1 MITSLYIGE
10 EQLDLYADE
19 NIEIN
24 SSVTDIEDIEK
35 NTTEFTK
42 DFTVPA
48 SNKNNRL
55 FKHYYNADI
64 DNTFDARIK
73 VDGGIL
79 LNGFVYKLGK
89 YRLSKVSVKNNKPS
103 SYTIQFWGNLLRLKD
118 SVGKDELSDLDLSEF
133 DHDYTSDTVRDGLTE
148 SLFNTN
154 IIYNLFAKKQYYYNT
169 DPNDKTI
176 TDQLANIAYGDGLGD
191 NGVVWN
197 DLRPSIR
204 IIEII
209 KAIEVKYSFT
219 FSRDFLGRAEFLNL
233 FMWLTS

>member
-89 YRLSKVSVKNNKPS
+89 YRLSKAAILYVL
-103 SYTIQFWGNLLRLKD
+103 Y
-118 SVGKDELSDLDLSEF
+118 
-133 DHDYTSDTVRDGLTE
+133 LTQ
-148 SLFNTN
+148 NWQG
-154 IIYNLFAKKQYYYNT
+154 QYAY
-169 DPNDKTI
+169 KH
-176 TDQLANIAYGDGLGD
+176 IA
-191 NGVVWN
+191 GV
-197 DLRPSIR
+197 
-204 IIEII
+204 
-209 KAIEVKYSFT
+209 
-219 FSRDFLGRAEFLNL
+219 
-233 FMWLTS
+233 